1 MVDQEQVIANLD
13 ANINKC
19 RVALAN
25 PDLYDLPMVRRLY
38 ERIDKLL
45 DQRSALTHA
54 HTAT

>member
-1 MVDQEQVIANLD
+1 MVDQEQCIANLD
-13 ANINKC
+13 HALNQC
-19 RVALAN
+19 RQALAS

-54 HTAT
+54 HH